1 MRQVMAACRIF
12 RREEMD
18 DQRYGGNPYGGNP
31 YGGSPYGGQ
40 QPDPAAQQMSPLP
53 QYPETASATTSPDN
67 ANSGGLAYAIAAAAI
82 ALLMFAVMG
91 LSQEL
96 TAYIQEVA
104 ASDDPTLEEQ
114 PFSEQGYSLDTDTLI
129 EG

>member
-12 RREEMD
+12 GRKEMD
-18 DQRYGGNPYGGNP
+18 DQRYGGNP

-40 QPDPAAQQMSPLP
+40 QPDPAAQKMSTLP

-67 ANSGGLAYAIAAAAI
+67 ENSGGLAYAIAAAAI

-114 PFSEQGYSLDTDTLI
+114 SLDTDTLI